1 MQRARVGLL
10 LTTLSMSRCVN
21 HVACK
26 AFATAAMT
34 TAASQ
39 HSVYIALGSNM
50 GDRASAILEALHELK
65 ALGTVACTS
74 HLYET
79 APMYH
84 ADQPSFLNAVC
95 KFETVLP
102 PLQLLDGLQAI
113 EGRVGRRTSFRNGP
127 RLIDLDLLLHGAH
140 CLASERLTIPHERI
154 AERAFVLKPLCDL
167 LGPHELLPGLLQSP
181 HTLLALLPEADRS
194 EVRRVL
200 PVRNV
205 ARNETAVLP
214 LEPPHGEAHTRQQSM
229 VMIMGILNVT
239 PDSFSDGGAFD
250 NSVEVAVQ
258 QALLLE
264 QQGATII
271 DIGGESTRPGA
282 SAVSVEEELRR
293 TVPVIRAIRAAG
305 SRCLISIDTRKAAV
319 ATEAIA
325 AGADIVNDVS
335 AGTHDAAMLPAV
347 GALGVPFVAMHMRGD
362 PSSMQALA
370 QYHSG
375 DVVGEVAA
383 ELSAQLRQLDLH
395 LPRWLQIV
403 DPGIGFAKGHKQNV
417 ELLRPANLR
426 RLKQLLGNRPLLVG
440 LSRKRFLGT
449 ILQET
454 MAQRLVRQTTVDR
467 GSSGDDAKADTA
479 PATATTATGRSS
491 AGASMEDK
499 DLATAAG
506 CCAAILGGA
515 DILRV
520 HSVVPVRTVCDSF
533 QALVPFD

>member
-1 MQRARVGLL
+1 
-10 LTTLSMSRCVN
+10 
-21 HVACK
+21 
-26 AFATAAMT
+26 MT

-200 PVRNV
+200 P
-205 ARNETAVLP
+205 
-214 LEPPHGEAHTRQQSM
+214 PPHGEAHTRQQSM

-454 MAQRLVRQTTVDR
+454 MAQRL
-467 GSSGDDAKADTA
+467 
-479 PATATTATGRSS
+479 
-491 AGASMEDK
+491 